1 MRGIGTGGGFKMMVE
16 DRTGRGL
23 QALEAATQEIV
34 GRANQ
39 TPGLAGVFSL
49 FNTRT
54 PKIYADI
61 DRVRAEMLGVPAS
74 RVFEALEVYL
84 GSAYVNDFNYLGRT
98 FRVTAQADGAF
109 RQDLRDIGNFKTRS
123 DSGGMVPLSAVAS
136 FRDLTGP
143 YRVRALQPLSGRRG
157 AGRDAARLLD
167 RHGARRDGADR
178 RRRRCRR
185 ASASNGPSSRCRR
198 SSPAIPAS

>member
-16 DRTGRGL
+16 DKTGRGL
-23 QALEAATQEIV
+23 QALEAAAQEIMA
-34 GRANQ
+34 RANQ
-39 TPGLAGVFSL
+39 TPGLVGVFSL

-61 DRVRAEMLGVPAS
+61 DRVQAEMIGVPAD

-84 GSAYVNDFNYLGRT
+84 GSAYVNDFNLLGRT

-123 DSGGMVPLSAVAS
+123 DT
-136 FRDLTGP
+136 R
-143 YRVRALQPLSGRRG
+143 
-157 AGRDAARLLD
+157 
-167 RHGARRDGADR
+167 RHGAAQR
-178 RRRRCRR
+178 RRQP
-185 ASASNGPSSRCRR
+185 SAT
-198 SSPAIPAS
+198 